1 MASDVSQQATPG
13 YYARNRPY
21 VVADTLD
28 ELVGPDHGTV
38 VLPRHLDWS
47 PRPVYD
53 LDVNASRRCMY
64 ETVLREAGRQ
74 TDLCR
79 HLNSRILRQ
88 DWPSLIL
95 PRRVRDMWESRFPE
109 LADLRTSAGH

>member
-47 PRPVYD
+47 PRPEFD
-53 LDVNASRRCMY
+53 LDVDNQRYRMY
-64 ETVLREAGRQ
+64 EAVLREAGDRS
-74 TDLCR
+74 DLQHFLNA
-79 HLNSRILRQ
+79 HLLRQ
-88 DWPSLIL
+88 SWDRLVL
-95 PRRVRDMWESRFPE
+95 PKRVRDLWEQRFPE
-109 LADLRTSAGH
+109 LGRSHVHVDH